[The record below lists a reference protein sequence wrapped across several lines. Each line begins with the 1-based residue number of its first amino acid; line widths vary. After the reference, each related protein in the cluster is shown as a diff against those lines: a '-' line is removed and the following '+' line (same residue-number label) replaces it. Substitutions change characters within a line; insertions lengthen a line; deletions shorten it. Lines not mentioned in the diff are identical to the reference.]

1 MRHARHQARSKRHGD
16 FDRLWQLRGTMLDC
30 NRSVLR
36 FVPLHLVDNRPALL
50 IVRRQTAE
58 MAFEMSL
65 DLTLRFG
72 EESEIPFVAQ

>member
-1 MRHARHQARSKRHGD
+1 
-16 FDRLWQLRGTMLDC
+16 MLDC

-65 DLTLRFG
+65 DLTFRLG

>member
-1 MRHARHQARSKRHGD
+1 
-16 FDRLWQLRGTMLDC
+16 MLDC